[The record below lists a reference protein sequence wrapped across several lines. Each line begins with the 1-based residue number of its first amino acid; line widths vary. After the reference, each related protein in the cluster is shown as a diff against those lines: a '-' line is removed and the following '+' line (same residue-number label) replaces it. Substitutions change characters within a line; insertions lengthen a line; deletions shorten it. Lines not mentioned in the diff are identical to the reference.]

1 MEPDL
6 AKVHEQL
13 RLLREQT
20 QADEDIARS
29 KILKVQ
35 DSIHQFD
42 NVDNDIKLYR
52 LNGGDDKLLSA
63 KQRVADLDSQIDVM
77 DNEIMQLSIAI
88 SEAESNI
95 ANMHS
100 LERNV
105 ADNLRYRELQRDMTR
120 LHSKHAEMETK
131 NAIVEL
137 DKYKERADKLRKALN
152 KWTAEVLFLTKLRIA
167 SNNGGRNQ
175 TNGFILEKGE

>member
-1 MEPDL
+1 MDPDL
-6 AKVHEQL
+6 ARVHEQL

-42 NVDNDIKLYR
+42 NVDNDIKIYH
-52 LNGGDDKLLSA
+52 LNGGDDRLLSA
-63 KQRVADLDSQIDVM
+63 KQRVADLDAQIVAM

-105 ADNLRYRELQRDMTR
+105 ADNLRFRELQRDMTQMR
-120 LHSKHAEMETK
+120 SKSAEMETQ
-131 NAIVEL
+131 NAMIEL
-137 DKYKERADKLRKALN
+137 DKYKERSDRLRKALN
-152 KWTAEVLFLTKLRIA
+152 KWTAEVP
-167 SNNGGRNQ
+167 SSPQ
-175 TNGFILEKGE
+175 V